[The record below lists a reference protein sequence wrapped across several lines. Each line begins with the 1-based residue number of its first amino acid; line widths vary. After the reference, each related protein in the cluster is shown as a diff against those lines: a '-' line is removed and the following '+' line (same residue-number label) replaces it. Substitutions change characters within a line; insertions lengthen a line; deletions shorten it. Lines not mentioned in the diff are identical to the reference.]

1 VHFESQQLNINSK
14 STAWIF
20 PLHFQLSLACLKK
33 PVFSKQDL
41 LRYLPPARL
50 YWDLLTSG
58 RYQIVPSMIFDLFP
72 RPTVL
77 VHRSQITEGPVRRP
91 LLLYKNTQA
100 GQRRREVG
108 FLLYVQL
115 EFHCLKGFF
124 HCPKIFCKKLYEFRA
139 ARVKL
144 GRLPSSLV
152 DFCFQRC
159 CHWATFPL
167 STLTIF
173 VFCRLHKFLGA
184 KKGSVVPCGSIH

>member
-1 VHFESQQLNINSK
+1 VSRKKIVKGACRRVAVFAWSPACAHQQDQPK
-14 STAWIF
+14 T
-20 PLHFQLSLACLKK
+20 
-33 PVFSKQDL
+33 
-41 LRYLPPARL
+41 
-50 YWDLLTSG
+50 
-58 RYQIVPSMIFDLFP
+58 P
-72 RPTVL
+72 RPAQKRGRL
-77 VHRSQITEGPVRRP
+77 
-91 LLLYKNTQA
+91 
-100 GQRRREVG
+100 G
-108 FLLYVQL
+108 FLLYARV